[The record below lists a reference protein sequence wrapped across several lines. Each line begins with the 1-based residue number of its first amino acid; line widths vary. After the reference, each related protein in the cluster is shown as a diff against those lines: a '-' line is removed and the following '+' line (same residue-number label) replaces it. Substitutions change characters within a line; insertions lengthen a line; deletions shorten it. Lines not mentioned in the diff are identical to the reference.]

1 MDLLILDDN
10 YDVMLNVVWIKTN
23 PILNALI
30 TRDKGIRVVPK
41 EGSTYYDKIQA
52 KKDFKLITLLLNPDS
67 EYSGMDE
74 QDRLDNSLTLLSIS
88 ETDFYSDEPI
98 QKAIVEYEKI
108 LNSLPSYRSFL
119 SVKKSIDKKIKY
131 IEEINFE
138 DTDKQGRLKITP
150 SDHSK
155 AIEGLAKD
163 LKFQDEFEK
172 KYNQD
177 YADKNNRFKKSLSI
191 SSLEKNNSN
200 STDEWVENTKGL

>member
-10 YDVMLNVVWIKTN
+10 YDVLLNVVWIKTN
-23 PILNALI
+23 PKLNALI
-30 TRDKGIRVVPK
+30 TRDKGLRIIPK
-41 EGSTYYDKIQA
+41 EGSTYFDKIKA

-74 QDRLDNSLTLLSIS
+74 ETRLNNSLLLLDIK
-88 ETDFYSDEPI
+88 ETEFYNDEI
-98 QKAIVEYEKI
+98 LQSAIVEYEKI

-163 LKFQDEFEK
+163 LKYQDEFEK

-177 YADKNNRFKKSLSI
+177 FADKNNRFKKSLTI
-191 SSLEKNNSN
+191 SSIEKNTNN
-200 STDEWVENTKGL
+200 NDEWSENVNGL

>member
-10 YDVMLNVVWIKTN
+10 YDVLLNVVWIKTN
-23 PILNALI
+23 PKLNALI
-30 TRDKGIRVVPK
+30 TRDKGLRIIPK
-41 EGSTYYDKIQA
+41 EGSTYFDKIKA

-74 QDRLDNSLTLLSIS
+74 QTRLDNSLLLLDIK
-88 ETDFYSDEPI
+88 ETEFYNDEVL
-98 QKAIVEYEKI
+98 QSAIVEYEKI

-163 LKFQDEFEK
+163 LKYQDEFEK

-177 YADKNNRFKKSLSI
+177 FADKNNRFKKSLTI
-191 SSLEKNNSN
+191 SSIEKNTNN
-200 STDEWVENTKGL
+200 NDEWSENVNGL